1 MVYFGDHTCHQ
12 KQHHG
17 LAGVAAGVA
26 AATAVEAGEVGDTTG
41 EQDSDWVVSDTNN
54 QTTIRKR
61 KRENVIYELF
71 LLYY

>member
-17 LAGVAAGVA
+17 LAGVAVVA
-26 AATAVEAGEVGDTTG
+26 VVVVEAGEVGDTTG
-41 EQDSDWVVSDTNN
+41 EQDSDWVVSDTTN

-71 LLYY
+71 LLY

>member
-12 KQHHG
+12 NQHRG
-17 LAGVAAGVA
+17 LVGVGVA
-26 AATAVEAGEVGDTTG
+26 AAAVVAVEAGEVGDTTG
-41 EQDSDWVVSDTNN
+41 EQDSDWVVSDTTN

-71 LLYY
+71 LLY

>member
-17 LAGVAAGVA
+17 LAAAAAAAG
-26 AATAVEAGEVGDTTG
+26 VEAGEVGDTTG
-41 EQDSDWVVSDTNN
+41 EQDSDWVVSDTTN

-71 LLYY
+71 LLY

>member
-17 LAGVAAGVA
+17 LAGVGVVA
-26 AATAVEAGEVGDTTG
+26 VVAVEAGEVGDTTG
-41 EQDSDWVVSDTNN
+41 EQDSDWVVSDTTN

-71 LLYY
+71 LLY

>member
-12 KQHHG
+12 NQHRG
-17 LAGVAAGVA
+17 LAGVGVA
-26 AATAVEAGEVGDTTG
+26 VVAVEAGEVGDTTG
-41 EQDSDWVVSDTNN
+41 EQDSDWVVSDTTN

-71 LLYY
+71 LLY

>member
-17 LAGVAAGVA
+17 LAAAAAAG
-26 AATAVEAGEVGDTTG
+26 VEAGEVGDTTG
-41 EQDSDWVVSDTNN
+41 EQDSDWVVSDTTN

-71 LLYY
+71 LLY